1 MGKVRE
7 YEGTEITILYDVARC
22 FHAEECIH
30 GAPGVFEKEARPWVR
45 PDGEDPAKTAEVIQ
59 RCPTGALHYRAKDP
73 SLDERAPVEN
83 TVTVTANGPLLA
95 HADMEIHLPDGV
107 LAETRA
113 AFCRCGASANKPF
126 CDDSHF
132 RIGFSDPGPNASSN
146 AGAGA
151 TAAGGKL
158 SLSPVANGPLL
169 AKGSVVIKNAAGE
182 IAAVAT
188 QTAFCRCGASA
199 NKPFC
204 DGSHKRI
211 GFVG

>member
-1 MGKVRE
+1 MDKVRE
-7 YEGTEITILYDVARC
+7 YEGKDITILYDVARC

-45 PDGEDPAKTAEVIQ
+45 PDGESPSKTAEVVR
-59 RCPTGALHYRAKDP
+59 RCPTGALHYRAKDETLNETP
-73 SLDERAPVEN
+73 AAIN

-95 HADMEIHLPDGV
+95 RGDMEISLAGGV
-107 LAETRA
+107 LQETRA

-132 RIGFSDPGPNASSN
+132 RIGFSDPGPNASDVEAS
-146 AGAGA
+146 
-151 TAAGGKL
+151 AAVPGGKL
-158 SLSPVANGPLL
+158 SVTPAPNGPLL
-169 AKGSVVIKNAAGE
+169 AKGNVIIKNAAGE
-182 IAAVAT
+182 TASIVN

>member
-7 YEGTEITILYDVARC
+7 YEGKDITILYEVARC

-30 GAPGVFEKEARPWVR
+30 GAPGVFEKDARPWVQ
-45 PDGEDPAKTAEVIQ
+45 PDGEDAAKTAEVIQ
-59 RCPTGALHYRAKDP
+59 RCPTGALHYHAKDQTLNEVP
-73 SLDERAPVEN
+73 AAEN
-83 TVTVTANGPLLA
+83 TVSVTTDGPLLA
-95 HADMEIHLPDGV
+95 RGDMEINLADGV
-107 LAETRA
+107 LVETRA
-113 AFCRCGASANKPF
+113 AFCRCGASGNKPF

-132 RIGFSDPGPNASSN
+132 RIGFSDPGPKASSDAVTGAA
-146 AGAGA
+146 AG
-151 TAAGGKL
+151 GGKL
-158 SLSPVANGPLL
+158 SFTPAPNGPLL
-169 AKGSVVIKNAAGE
+169 AKGSVVIRNAAGG
-182 IAAVAT
+182 IAAIAT